1 MGFIDRL
8 QHGWNAFMNKDP
20 TRGYYD
26 TGPGYSYRPDR
37 PRLTRG
43 NERTIVT
50 SIFNR
55 VALDVAALNITHCKV
70 DENGRYVSSM
80 DSSLNNCLNLEAN
93 LDQTGRAFIQDVVIS
108 MFDEGCVAVVP
119 VDTSIDP
126 EVSGSYNVE
135 SMRTGKILEWYPK
148 HVKVRVYN
156 ENTGIKED
164 IKLPKSSVAIIENPL
179 FAVVNE
185 PNSTLQ
191 RLMRKLALLDVVD
204 EQTSAGKLD
213 MIIQLPYTIK
223 SEARRTQAETRRK
236 DIEMQLTNTKYGI
249 AYVDATEKI
258 TQLNR
263 PLENNLMKQI
273 EYLTNMLYSQLGIT
287 QTILDGTADEQ
298 TLLNYHSR
306 TIEPIV
312 SAIVDEMKRKF
323 LTKTARTQKQT
334 ITFFRDPFKLVPVNN
349 IADIADKFTRNEVLT
364 SNEIRQIIGFKP
376 SADPK
381 ADELRNSNLNHPD
394 ENGDQG
400 QEQEQDQGLPEQ
412 TDQGNGEYEQA
423 MGDLDELDAQLDD
436 LESSLPDESL
446 KRYASPY
453 YDPVKAH
460 EYYMRTREL
469 KGENS
474 RKSTAGLN
482 DEGKAIAKYVKN
494 QLDTERKGKVEDHNN
509 KTQAQINANKAN
521 MNSTINANKENMNST
536 IDAKKKNMTASIET
550 HKTQTTQKI
559 EKLREELKGM
569 SMDDWNKHAERIQS
583 EIAKLREDNDTI
595 RTKLQAAYSEESAKL
610 RSDNQAESAKLRT
623 ENQAEST
630 NLRNAHKTETAR
642 LKSEYEEKYKS
653 ELDKLKNDAKYIKI
667 SKSSKSS
674 TKS

>member
-55 VALDVAALNITHCKV
+55 IALDVASLNITHCKV
-70 DENGRYVSSM
+70 DENGRYVSSI

-126 EVSGSYNVE
+126 EISASYNVE

-164 IKLPKSSVAIIENPL
+164 IKLPKSSVSIIENPL

-223 SEARRTQAETRRK
+223 SEARRTQAEARRK

-306 TIEPIV
+306 TIEPIA

-376 SADPK
+376 SSDPK

-394 ENGDQG
+394 ENGNQRQKQG
-400 QEQEQDQGLPEQ
+400 QGLPEQ
-412 TDQGNGEYEQA
+412 LNQGNGEYEQA

-446 KRYASPY
+446 KHYASPY

-460 EYYMRTREL
+460 EYYMKNREL

-482 DEGKAIAKYVKN
+482 DEGKAVARYVKN
-494 QLDTERKGKVEDHNN
+494 QLDTERKSKVDAHNN
-509 KTQAQINANKAN
+509 QTQAQIDVKKNN
-521 MNSTINANKENMNST
+521 MDSTINA
-536 IDAKKKNMTASIET
+536 KKKNIIASIES
-550 HKTQTTQKI
+550 HKTQTKEKI

-583 EIAKLREDNDTI
+583 EIAKLRESNDTI
-595 RTKLQAAYSEESAKL
+595 RAKLQAEYSS
-610 RSDNQAESAKLRT
+610 ESAKLRT
-623 ENQAEST
+623 AYKNDST
-630 NLRNAHKTETAR
+630 NLRNTHKTETAR
-642 LKSEYEEKYKS
+642 LSKEYEEKYKS
-653 ELDKLKNDAKYIKI
+653 ELDKLKSDAKYIKVP
-667 SKSSKSS
+667 KSSKSS
-674 TKS
+674 KKY